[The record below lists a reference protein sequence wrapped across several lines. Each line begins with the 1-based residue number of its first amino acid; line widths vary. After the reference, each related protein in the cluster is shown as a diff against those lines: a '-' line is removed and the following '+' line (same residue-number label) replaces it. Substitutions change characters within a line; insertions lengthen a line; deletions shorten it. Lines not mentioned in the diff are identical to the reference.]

1 MLQLVSIAIIKY
13 VELYG
18 IAGVHKDLPI
28 MALYF
33 IEIYHI
39 GLQVHISYVLYL
51 PLFIWNM

>member
-1 MLQLVSIAIIKY
+1 MLQLVSIAIITY
-13 VELYG
+13 MELYG

-51 PLFIWNM
+51 PLFMWNM